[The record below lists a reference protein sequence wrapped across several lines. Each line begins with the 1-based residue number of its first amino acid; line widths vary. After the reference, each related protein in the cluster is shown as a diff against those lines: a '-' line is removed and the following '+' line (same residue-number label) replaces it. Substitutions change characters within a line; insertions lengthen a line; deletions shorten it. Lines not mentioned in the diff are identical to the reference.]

1 MLDREGTPKD
11 VWFDLDYTPAVDER
25 GVLAT
30 VSETT
35 ARAHGERQRARQ
47 EERLAQVNASLD
59 ALRVRLE
66 QDNRRLATRGWR
78 RSCWLYRIRRPWRR

>member
-11 VWFDLDYTPAVDER
+11 VWFDLYYTPAVDER

-35 ARAHGERQRARQ
+35 ARAHGERQR
-47 EERLAQVNASLD
+47 AQVNASLD

>member
-11 VWFDLDYTPAVDER
+11 VWFDLYYTPAVDER

-47 EERLAQVNASLD
+47 EERLAQVNASLGAD
-59 ALRVRLE
+59 AATCGRLSAQPE
-66 QDNRRLATRGWR
+66 GRAAANAG
-78 RSCWLYRIRRPWRR
+78 